1 MDKFMSQKEVKRAQ
15 VLDRLKEGKIS
26 QQQASQQLGITPR
39 QVRRLAK
46 RYQQEGMTG
55 LISKKRGRTSNRRLD
70 EATCAAAIGLIGTHY
85 RDFGPTLACEK
96 LAELHGMQLSVEST
110 RQLMITAGYWKA
122 KRGGT
127 VCAHPMRERR
137 ARFGELIQIDG
148 SPHDWFEGRGEYC
161 TLLVFIDTNPTYK
174 TTIAHRGAKMRPTRN
189 TGNVMEDIKQYMQ
202 GIGQAARAASR
213 VMAQADTATK
223 NRALTEIAA
232 VLQNQ
237 SAQLLA
243 ANAKD
248 VAAAR
253 SSGLD
258 AASVDRLTL
267 SEKSV
272 CTMAEGLLQIAQLPD
287 LIGAISDLSYRPSGI
302 QVGKMRVPLGVIGI
316 IYESRPN
323 VTADAAGLCLK
334 SGNAAILR
342 GGSEAIHSNQ
352 AIAACV
358 HAGLRAAG
366 LPVTAVQVIAT
377 TDRAAVGEL
386 ITMKDYVDVIV
397 PRGGKSLIARISDEA
412 KVPVIKHLDGICHVY
427 IDDEA
432 DLDKAI
438 RIADNAKTQRYGVCN
453 TMETLLVAQG
463 IAAKVLPGLCK
474 IYLEKNVELRGD
486 DAARALVPQMKV
498 ATEED
503 WRTEYLAPILSVR
516 VVAGLDAAIEHIN
529 TYSSQHTD
537 SIVTEN
543 YSKAMRFLR
552 EVDSS
557 SVMVNASTRFADG
570 FEYGLGA
577 EIGISTDK
585 IHARGPV
592 GLEGLTSQ
600 KYIVLGSGQV
610 RV

>member
-1 MDKFMSQKEVKRAQ
+1 
-15 VLDRLKEGKIS
+15 
-26 QQQASQQLGITPR
+26 
-39 QVRRLAK
+39 
-46 RYQQEGMTG
+46 
-55 LISKKRGRTSNRRLD
+55 
-70 EATCAAAIGLIGTHY
+70 
-85 RDFGPTLACEK
+85 
-96 LAELHGMQLSVEST
+96 
-110 RQLMITAGYWKA
+110 
-122 KRGGT
+122 
-127 VCAHPMRERR
+127 
-137 ARFGELIQIDG
+137 
-148 SPHDWFEGRGEYC
+148 
-161 TLLVFIDTNPTYK
+161 
-174 TTIAHRGAKMRPTRN
+174 
-189 TGNVMEDIKQYMQ
+189 MEDIKQYMK

-213 VMAQADTATK
+213 IMAQADTATK
-223 NRALTEIAA
+223 NRALAEIAA
-232 VLQNQ
+232 ALQNQ
-237 SAQLLA
+237 AAQLLA
-243 ANAKD
+243 ENAKD

-253 SSGLD
+253 ANGLD
-258 AASVDRLTL
+258 DASVDRLTL
-267 SEKSV
+267 TEKTVRS
-272 CTMAEGLLQIAQLPD
+272 MAEGLLQIAQLPD

-334 SGNAAILR
+334 SGNAAVLR
-342 GGSEAIHSNQ
+342 GGSEAIYSNM

-366 LPVTAVQVIAT
+366 LPETAVQVVST

-397 PRGGKSLIARISDEA
+397 PRGGKSLIARISEEA
-412 KVPVIKHLDGICHVY
+412 RIPVIKHLDGICHVY

-438 RIADNAKTQRYGVCN
+438 RIADNAKTHRYGVCN
-453 TMETLLVAQG
+453 AMETLLVAQNV
-463 IAAKVLPGLCK
+463 ASKVLPPLCK

-486 DAARALVPQMKV
+486 AAARAIVTQMKA

-503 WRTEYLAPILSVR
+503 WRSEYLAPILAVR
-516 VVAGLDAAIEHIN
+516 VVAGLDEAIAHIN
-529 TYSSQHTD
+529 TYGSQHTD

-543 YSKAMRFLR
+543 YTKAMRFLR

-600 KYIVLGSGQV
+600 KFIVLGNGQI
-610 RV
+610 RI